1 MAIAAFK
8 WKAATLNPAKLTLGI
23 HTINTS
29 LGGYELFAY
38 APVHSVAQDADGV
51 SWSVV
56 TPRGSVKAGK
66 VVFCTNAYSQ
76 AIVPELEG
84 LIIPTK
90 GERERDDGL
99 LDVADGTSTSGQ
111 AFCCAGWTRCV
122 SPIRSELVSRHLSP
136 NLRRVDGAGD
146 ADEVQLAPLPPQ
158 ALLLGV
164 SNRSSHWLC
173 SRLHSTRTAQCP
185 LTPQRNPT

>member
-8 WKAATLNPAKLTLGI
+8 WRAATLNPAKLTLGI

-76 AIVPELEG
+76 AVVPELEG

-90 GERERDDGL
+90 GERERDDEL
-99 LDVADGTSTSGQ
+99 LYAADEGSTSGQ
-111 AFCCAGWTRCV
+111 VVCCAGGTGRV
-122 SPIRSELVSRHLSP
+122 SPIRPELVSRHRSP
-136 NLRRVDGAGD
+136 TPRRADGAD
-146 ADEVQLAPLPPQ
+146 DVQLAPLPPK
-158 ALLLGV
+158 ALLLSV
-164 SNRSSHWLC
+164 SLPSIAPDTGRSV
-173 SRLHSTRTAQCP
+173 SRGSFLEDRFP
-185 LTPQRNPT
+185 LIVSR